1 MNERTKAQQR
11 DALAPT
17 LTPVGGILQRR
28 CACGGVPG
36 PTGECAGCRKKRLG
50 LQRRAT
56 NQATPA
62 TAPPIVSEVLRSPG
76 QPLDAR
82 TRAFME
88 PRFGHD
94 FGRVRVRNIAPA
106 MSSSVVSH
114 PRDESEREA
123 DRIADAVLD
132 APPGSEPGI
141 GYDFG
146 QVRVHT
152 DAKAAESARALDA
165 EAFTFD
171 RHIVFGAGRYAPST
185 GAGRHLLAH
194 ELTHY
199 VQQRTTGQQIQRRLT
214 VDPAHPGPTIAPA
227 SDPAASLTS
236 SQRFTMMDTLIQSLC
251 DDFEVD
257 AAGDVVTKTLASPDR
272 PALAAGSKP
281 TGCCCLAVLTDALD
295 TWTIEVS
302 QVTGPHTRSGSR
314 QVVLSPTTTPV
325 EFGSFTPAGSLA
337 FQGEVPAAGHELCG
351 HAALIELSAHP
362 PSTSRL
368 TTNVHDPTVR
378 TENLIST
385 EQGVP
390 ASGLR
395 GLAASGTHRG
405 ESVDRITIRQ
415 YPLNGTTASSLPT
428 AERDKLRFAADYVVQ
443 NESWVDVLGHSDS
456 AGSSSAKR
464 TVSEERANNAKT
476 DLMANGVLPTI
487 TKHGLT
493 GVPRFTRVEGL
504 SDTQPPPPPLDADP
518 GNWRRVELLIAG
530 FPAGAQVPPP
540 GTPTTVTPLA
550 TPPAVPGLKASADPC
565 VALLTSG
572 AFP

>member
-1 MNERTKAQQR
+1 MNERATAQQ
-11 DALAPT
+11 DALAPA
-17 LTPVGGILQRR
+17 LTPVGGGILQRR
-28 CACGGVPG
+28 CACGGTPG

-50 LQRRAT
+50 LQRKVASRA
-56 NQATPA
+56 ATPSI
-62 TAPPIVSEVLRSPG
+62 PPIVHDVLRSPG
-76 QPLDAR
+76 QPLDAQAR
-82 TRAFME
+82 TFME

-94 FGRVRVRNIAPA
+94 FGRVSNVAPA

-114 PRDESEREA
+114 PEDESEREA
-123 DRIADAVLD
+123 DRVADAVLD
-132 APPGSEPGI
+132 APPESGI

-152 DAKAAESARALDA
+152 DAKAEESARALGAD
-165 EAFTFD
+165 AFTFE

-185 GAGRHLLAH
+185 REGRHLLAH
-194 ELTHY
+194 ELTHH
-199 VQQRTTGQQIQRRLT
+199 VQQQTTGQQIQRRLT
-214 VDPAHPGPTIAPA
+214 VDPNHPGPSIAPA

-251 DDFEVD
+251 DGFEVD

-272 PALAAGSKP
+272 SALAAGSKP

-302 QVTGPHTRSGSR
+302 QVAGPHTRSASK
-314 QVVLSPTTTPV
+314 QVILSPTSTPV

-337 FQGEVPAAGHELCG
+337 FQGDVPAAGHELCG

-390 ASGLR
+390 AAGLR

-456 AGSSSAKR
+456 AGSSSAKK

-476 DLMANGVLPTI
+476 DLMAHGVLATI

-565 VALLTSG
+565 VALLTRG
-572 AFP
+572 AYP

>member
-1 MNERTKAQQR
+1 MNERATAQQQ

-17 LTPVGGILQRR
+17 PTPVSGGILQRR

-36 PTGECAGCRKKRLG
+36 PTGECAECRKKRLG
-50 LQRRAT
+50 LQRKVASQAAT
-56 NQATPA
+56 LSI
-62 TAPPIVSEVLRSPG
+62 PPIVHDVLRSPG

-94 FGRVRVRNIAPA
+94 FGRVRNVAPA

-123 DRIADAVLD
+123 DRIADAVLN

-152 DAKAAESARALDA
+152 DAKAAESARSLGA

-214 VDPAHPGPTIAPA
+214 VDPAHPGPPIAPA
-227 SDPAASLTS
+227 TDPAASLTS

-257 AAGDVVTKTLASPDR
+257 SGSGDVVPKAAPPPSRAT
-272 PALAAGSKP
+272 LAAGSKP
-281 TGCCCLAVLTDALD
+281 TGCCCLAVLTDAPN

-325 EFGSFTPAGSLA
+325 EFGSFTSAGSLA
-337 FQGEVPAAGHELCG
+337 FQGGVPAAGHELCG

-390 ASGLR
+390 STGLR

-428 AERDKLRFAADYVVQ
+428 AERNKLRFAADYVVQ

-456 AGSSSAKR
+456 AGSSSAKK

-476 DLMANGVLPTI
+476 DLMAHGVPATI

>member
-1 MNERTKAQQR
+1 VH
-11 DALAPT
+11 D
-17 LTPVGGILQRR
+17 
-28 CACGGVPG
+28 
-36 PTGECAGCRKKRLG
+36 
-50 LQRRAT
+50 
-56 NQATPA
+56 
-62 TAPPIVSEVLRSPG
+62 VLRSPG
-76 QPLDAR
+76 QPLDTQTR
-82 TRAFME
+82 TFME

-94 FGRVRVRNIAPA
+94 FGRVRNVPPA
-106 MSSSVVSH
+106 MSGSVVSH
-114 PRDESEREA
+114 PEDESEREA
-123 DRIADAVLD
+123 HRVADAVLD
-132 APPGSEPGI
+132 APPESGI

-152 DAKAAESARALDA
+152 DAKAEESARALGAD
-165 EAFTFD
+165 AFTFE

-185 GAGRHLLAH
+185 REGRHLLAH
-194 ELTHY
+194 ELTHH

-214 VDPAHPGPTIAPA
+214 VDPNHPGPSIAPA

-272 PALAAGSKP
+272 SALAAGSKP
-281 TGCCCLAVLTDALD
+281 TGCCCLAVLTDAPT

-302 QVTGPHTRSGSR
+302 QVAGPHTRSGSK
-314 QVVLSPTTTPV
+314 QVVLSPTSTPV

-351 HAALIELSAHP
+351 HTALIELSAHP

-390 ASGLR
+390 AAGLR

-456 AGSSSAKR
+456 AGSSSAKK
-464 TVSEERANNAKT
+464 TVSEERANNAKM
-476 DLMANGVLPTI
+476 DLMAHGVLATI

-572 AFP
+572 AYP